1 MHFDCSMYNNPN
13 DKLTSNLRANAVP
26 TINLPVPL
34 HGSQSS
40 RKPPKKRSYV
50 TRPDISEECELSF
63 TSGCSGPPS
72 QKLKTSKQIERTDES
87 ECSFELDDIP
97 SANHYHVATQTITK
111 EHNCNWKDKHDNLRR
126 KNMILNGRV
135 SRLKSQI
142 RRLKSQNERIKRM
155 EIDKSK
161 CSNDKEHI
169 MIYNEN
175 IPQQRF
181 DFIKSQSRYGERGLR
196 GMRWTEADYNLATSI
211 HFQSPAT
218 YRFLQTIFGL
228 PGISMLYS
236 RLRGCFPNAGICM
249 KNLENLRHKFASSFE
264 LERYCVV
271 SFDGMKIQQSLAP
284 MKGDFISGYIEL
296 GDGNR
301 TNAVATELMMFM
313 VRGISTHWKQVIKPF
328 EVLCYVSSYSVHS
341 LNLLLC

>member
-1 MHFDCSMYNNPN
+1 MHFDASMYNNPN
-13 DKLTSNLRANAVP
+13 DKFTSNLRANSVP
-26 TINLPVPL
+26 TINLPVSL
-34 HGSQSS
+34 HGSQKS
-40 RKPPKKRSYV
+40 RKPPKKRSYA
-50 TRPDISEECELSF
+50 THADISEECELSF
-63 TSGCSGPPS
+63 TSSCSGPPS
-72 QKLKTSKQIERTDES
+72 QKLKISKKKEKMES
-87 ECSFELDDIP
+87 DCSFELDDIP
-97 SANHYHVATQTITK
+97 STNHNHVATQTLTK
-111 EHNCNWKDKHDNLRR
+111 KHTCNWKDKHDNLRR

-142 RRLKSQNERIKRM
+142 RRLNSHYERIQEMEVDKRKC
-155 EIDKSK
+155 DK
-161 CSNDKEHI
+161 DKELI
-169 MIYNEN
+169 VICNEDM
-175 IPQQRF
+175 PQQRF

-228 PGISMLYS
+228 PGISMLYC

-249 KNLENLRHKFASSFE
+249 RNLENLRHKFASSFE
-264 LERYCVV
+264 LERYCVI

-284 MKGDFISGYIEL
+284 MKGDFISDYVEL

-328 EVLCYVSSYSVHS
+328 EVPC
-341 LNLLLC
+341 